1 MHIVLN
7 LLAASFLGECV
18 YVSNHMGAKKV
29 EVAFSSDGTLI
40 APSRRKQTPPAGAS
54 SENNELGLGDRPNQA
69 MLSSVV
75 RKEVENAIK
84 EEGHL
89 PTSDVSDYAQIP
101 ALGNF
106 YGASLLIN
114 RTKMKM
120 LDHVQS
126 VKKFASFHQNPRSAK
141 RKDEH
146 SQALGKPAE
155 TAIALTEAEPMAGPQ
170 DNASANGDI
179 LPHMNKTTKESRLVQ
194 ALVAFIL
201 IFCILASIVGAM
213 SLRARG
219 SGVIQDNET
228 ANEDGGSG
236 SNSSIAPMVEK
247 DFKRVPEGLE
257 EDLYGMGIASLIR
270 DSQRFAMKT
279 ELMSLRLARLAISML
294 VLVFTMTLQVFLLI
308 EMKVLVTSVSTHE
321 ARDVYDK
328 YEVHM
333 YGNNPDHMVTT
344 VNGYHR
350 GTDGNFDIAHFAD
363 LDDSVKESA
372 CQMPLSQPTFFI
384 GILLVWA
391 LVCFAEIRRTFDL
404 GISLVWATPT
414 VSSMRESCEDTP
426 ESGDEAVLVVGLTKI
441 LKATIVFF
449 VLVPRAAVTAVLLW
463 LGCRWLT
470 GTMGFSDVLQN
481 AVTLEFIVL
490 LKDLFYHTMAPHHN
504 KTETRNTLILPWS
517 DKERP
522 SISIFLGG
530 FTWGIMSI
538 VWVLLYVEYFQAVLP
553 DYRWDI
559 HDACASYLSSTGA
572 AGPGT

>member
-1 MHIVLN
+1 M
-7 LLAASFLGECV
+7 A
-18 YVSNHMGAKKV
+18 AKKV
-29 EVAFSSDGTLI
+29 EVAFSSDGKLI

-54 SENNELGLGDRPNQA
+54 SENNELGLGDGTTQA

-75 RKEVENAIK
+75 RKEIQNVIK
-84 EEGHL
+84 EEGLL
-89 PTSDVSDYAQIP
+89 PTSDVSDYPQIP

-114 RTKMKM
+114 RTKKKM
-120 LDHVQS
+120 LEHVQS
-126 VKKFASFHQNPRSAK
+126 VKKLASFHRNSPSAE
-141 RKDEH
+141 RKHEH
-146 SQALGKPAE
+146 SQAHRKPAE
-155 TAIALTEAEPMAGPQ
+155 TAIALTEAEPKAGPQ
-170 DNASANGDI
+170 NNASANGPLDDI
-179 LPHMNKTTKESRLVQ
+179 PNIPLPGINKTTAESRLVQ
-194 ALVAFIL
+194 ALVVFII
-201 IFCILASIVGAM
+201 IFAVLASIVAAM

-219 SGVIQDNET
+219 SDVIQDDPALAT

-321 ARDVYDK
+321 ARDIYDK

-333 YGNNPDHMVTT
+333 YGNKNMVTT

-350 GTDGNFDIAHFAD
+350 GTDGNFDISRFAD
-363 LDDSVKESA
+363 LDNDVKENA

-391 LVCFAEIRRTFDL
+391 LVCFAEMRRTFDL

-426 ESGDEAVLVVGLTKI
+426 ESGDEAVLVVGLTKTV
-441 LKATIVFF
+441 KATCVFF
-449 VLVPRAAVTAVLLW
+449 ILVPRAAVTGVLLW

-530 FTWGIMSI
+530 FVWGILSI

-559 HDACASYLSSTGA
+559 HDACVSYLSSTGS